1 MQIELIETF
10 LDLCET
16 RSFHRTADRLGVT
29 QSTVSGRIGALER
42 ATGRRLF
49 TRGRAGTELTTE
61 GLMFAP
67 HARNLRHGWAE
78 ALAATR
84 QAGASALTLRIGL
97 QNDLAANHIGDWVNA
112 FRSTFPGVS
121 FYVEPDYSASMC
133 GELAGGSL
141 DLALLFTPKPLP
153 DLHFESVGEI
163 AYRMISTVTDRL
175 GEIRAD
181 RYILPN
187 YSPAFAQTH
196 AILHPDLADAQVGSG
211 QNAAVT
217 GLLLRLGGATYVL
230 EDTARA
236 LVAAGQARHVR
247 DAPPITQ
254 TVFAA
259 VHLRNRHRPTHR
271 RLVRLLRSGFEQAA
285 RR

>member
-29 QSTVSGRIGALER
+29 QSTVSGRISALER

-49 TRGRAGTELTTE
+49 TRGRTGTELTTE

-67 HARNLRHGWAE
+67 HARNLRLGWAE
-78 ALAATR
+78 AVAAAR
-84 QAGASALTLRIGL
+84 QAGDSALTLRIGL

-112 FRSTFPGVS
+112 MRTAFPGVS
-121 FYVEPDYSASMC
+121 FYVEPDYSANMC
-133 GELAGGSL
+133 AELASGSL

-153 DLHFESVGEI
+153 DLHFETVGEI
-163 AYRMISTVTDRL
+163 AYRMVSTDTDRL
-175 GEIRAD
+175 GDVRAD

-196 AILHPDLADAQVGSG
+196 AILHPGLATAQVGSG

-230 EDTARA
+230 EETART
-236 LVAAGQARHVR
+236 LTEAGQVRMVR
-247 DAPPITQ
+247 DAPHITQ
-254 TVFAA
+254 TVYAA

-271 RLVRLLRSGFEQAA
+271 RLVRLLRSGFEPAA